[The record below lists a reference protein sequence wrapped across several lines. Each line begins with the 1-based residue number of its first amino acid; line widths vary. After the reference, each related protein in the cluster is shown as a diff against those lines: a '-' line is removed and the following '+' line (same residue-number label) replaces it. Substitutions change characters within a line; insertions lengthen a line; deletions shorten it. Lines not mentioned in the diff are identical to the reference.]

1 MEQVKVWFPGL
12 GFDGPATLNKVAF
25 TLFGK
30 LEVRWYGLLITI
42 GIVLAFLYAVWRG
55 KKSEGLV
62 PDDIMDVGILCVVLS
77 IIGARLYYVLTSL
90 DHYHSFY
97 DVIAI
102 WEGGLAIYGG
112 LIGGVAAVVIMCRIK
127 KLNVFKLLDAVILG
141 VMIGQILGRWGNF
154 ANGEAYG
161 YEIANGQT
169 TFFFFLKEFTLP
181 AGKGTLFHWL
191 RMGLL
196 PNEFSTD
203 MAFVHPTFLYESV
216 WNLIGFGLL
225 NLLYRKKQY
234 QGQITLAYLTWYGFG
249 RMFVEG
255 LRTDSLY
262 IFKGIFGTDGIRI
275 SQLVGLLCFVG
286 GTAAMIAI
294 AVYRRKHPEFAQYLP
309 PPAQSAAPSA
319 VSTGEIQSEA
329 GDNADETPEQEPQ
342 KPVKTDDVSAG
353 TAGQTDPEE
362 AGQAGQDEQTEQ
374 IEKSKK
380 ENETDVRKDH

>member
-1 MEQVKVWFPGL
+1 MEKVQVWFPGL
-12 GFDGPATLNKVAF
+12 GFKDPATLNKIVF
-25 TLFGK
+25 TLFGR
-30 LEVRWYGLLITI
+30 LEVRWYGLLITT
-42 GIVLAFLYAVWRG
+42 GILLAFLYALWRG

-90 DHYHSFY
+90 DHYRSFY

-112 LIGGVAAVVIMCRIK
+112 LIGGVTAIAIMCRIK
-127 KLNVFKLLDAVILG
+127 KLNPIQLLDTVILG
-141 VMIGQILGRWGNF
+141 VMLAQILGRWGNF
-154 ANGEAYG
+154 VNGEAYG
-161 YEIANGQT
+161 YEIANGKT

-191 RMGLL
+191 RMGLD
-196 PNEFSTD
+196 PNEFSAG

-216 WNLIGFGLL
+216 WNLIGFILI
-225 NLLYRKKQY
+225 NLLYRKKPY
-234 QGQITLAYLTWYGFG
+234 TGQISLAYFTWYGFG

-275 SQLVGLLCFVG
+275 SQLVGLLCFLG

-294 AVYRRKHPEFAQYLP
+294 AVYRKK
-309 PPAQSAAPSA
+309 PPAFAAYAPPA
-319 VSTGEIQSEA
+319 ANEGPTQPTETNETTEA
-329 GDNADETPEQEPQ
+329 PEP
-342 KPVKTDDVSAG
+342 
-353 TAGQTDPEE
+353 
-362 AGQAGQDEQTEQ
+362 TEQ
-374 IEKSKK
+374 AENSAQVEENGAEDAPDPTEK
-380 ENETDVRKDH
+380 ENNEP